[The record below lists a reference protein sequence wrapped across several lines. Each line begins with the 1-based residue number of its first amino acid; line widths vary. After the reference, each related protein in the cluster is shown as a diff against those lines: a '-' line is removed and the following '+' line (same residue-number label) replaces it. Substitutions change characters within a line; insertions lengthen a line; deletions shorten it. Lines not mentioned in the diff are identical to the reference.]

1 MQKGLGTFGKW
12 PQILYVD
19 QIVSN
24 VINSEGKVFFNFDVI
39 HYNGPISATKSF
51 KYDTSPH
58 NFTGYLHLPALVGFF
73 AIFYVRPSQ
82 RFGSNF

>member
-24 VINSEGKVFFNFDVI
+24 VINSDGKVFFNFDVI
-39 HYNGPISATKSF
+39 HYNGPISASKSF

-82 RFGSNF
+82 HFGSNF